1 VEVFEQSVVDAR
13 VMAQRPWTL
22 VVSFAG
28 QAMVIGLAVLF
39 PLLHPEAMQIAR
51 LWIPIEPPRAY
62 HAPPPQTVHD
72 VMRSAMRPVNLAHKF
87 YAPPRVPD
95 RLALIEDVVED
106 APSLAS
112 GAAEPGVPGGID
124 LPGASSS
131 AIRDAI
137 ERVPRPLSPQPVAA
151 PKEPPKHE
159 IIRIRPGG
167 LVQAAKLTYGP
178 APAYPPLARQ
188 ARISGV
194 VALQAVIATDGTI
207 MDLRVTSGHPLLVPS
222 ALDAVKRWRYKPTL
236 LNGDPVEVLTEITV
250 NFTLQ

>member
-1 VEVFEQSVVDAR
+1 MFEQRLVDAR

-28 QAMVIGLAVLF
+28 QALVIGLAVLF

-51 LWIPIEPPRAY
+51 LWIPLEPPRAY
-62 HAPPPQTVHD
+62 HPPRQQTVHE
-72 VMRSAMRPVNLAHKF
+72 VMRSALRPVSAAHKF

-95 RLALIEDVVED
+95 RLAVIEDVVED
-106 APSLAS
+106 APTLAS

-124 LPGASSS
+124 LPGASSP

-137 ERVPRPLSPQPVAA
+137 ERVPRASPQLVAA
-151 PKEPPKHE
+151 PTEQPKRE

-178 APAYPPLARQ
+178 APPYPPLARQ

-194 VALQAVIATDGTI
+194 VVLQAVIATDGTI
-207 MDLRVTSGHPLLVPS
+207 MDLRATSGHPLLVPA

-250 NFTLQ
+250 NFTMQ